1 MCGRVEDE
9 TSERR
14 IGAGI
19 RRRRRALDLTLA
31 EVAARSG
38 LSSPFLSQIEN
49 DRARPSMRSLQRVA
63 DALDTTAVQLLAA
76 GETPRRVDIVRADAD
91 PGLES
96 GPDSGPDDGRG
107 PEPDDGRG
115 PGPDTGRGPGPGPA
129 ARVRPLVRGQHQMHA
144 LEFTGDHDGGRTFRH
159 RNDELMYVADGAA
172 EVEADGR
179 THRLGRGDTLYL
191 TGGVEHRWRA
201 LEAGTRVLIVAV
213 ADHVEAV
220 VDPRG

>member
-1 MCGRVEDE
+1 M
-9 TSERR
+9 SERR
-14 IGAGI
+14 IGASI

-38 LSSPFLSQIEN
+38 LSSPFLSQVEN

-91 PGLES
+91 PGLD
-96 GPDSGPDDGRG
+96 PVLDP
-107 PEPDDGRG
+107 
-115 PGPDTGRGPGPGPA
+115 T
-129 ARVRPLVRGQHQMHA
+129 ARVRPLVRGQQQMHA
-144 LEFTGDHDGGRTFRH
+144 LEFTGGQDGGRAFRH
-159 RNDELMYVADGAA
+159 RNDELMYVADGSA

-201 LEAGTRVLIVAV
+201 LEAGTRVLLVAV

-220 VDPRG
+220 VDPRS

>member
-1 MCGRVEDE
+1 MIVSGRERAAGVCGQVEDG
-9 TSERR
+9 TSEQR

-63 DALDTTAVQLLAA
+63 DALGTTAVQLLAA

-91 PGLES
+91 PGLDAGLEG
-96 GPDSGPDDGRG
+96 GPDAGAGAA
-107 PEPDDGRG
+107 G
-115 PGPDTGRGPGPGPA
+115 PGAAADPV
-129 ARVRPLVRGQHQMHA
+129 ARVRPLVRGRHQMHA
-144 LEFTGDHDGGRTFRH
+144 LEFTGDHDAGRAFRH

-201 LEAGTRVLIVAV
+201 LEAGTRVLLVAV

-220 VDPRG
+220 VDPLA

>member
-1 MCGRVEDE
+1 MEDE

-76 GETPRRVDIVRADAD
+76 AESPRRVDVVRADAD
-91 PGLES
+91 PGLDA
-96 GPDSGPDDGRG
+96 GLGAGADA
-107 PEPDDGRG
+107 
-115 PGPDTGRGPGPGPA
+115 T
-129 ARVRPLVRGQHQMHA
+129 ARVRPLVRGQQQMHA
-144 LEFTGDHDGGRTFRH
+144 LEFTGDHDAERAFRH

-172 EVEADGR
+172 EVEAEGR

-201 LEAGTRVLIVAV
+201 LEPGTRVLLVAV

-220 VDPRG
+220 VDPLG

>member
-91 PGLES
+91 PGL
-96 GPDSGPDDGRG
+96 D
-107 PEPDDGRG
+107 
-115 PGPDTGRGPGPGPA
+115 PGQDPT

-144 LEFTGDHDGGRTFRH
+144 LEFTGDHGADRAFRH
-159 RNDELMYVADGAA
+159 RNDELMYVADGSA

>member
-1 MCGRVEDE
+1 MEDE

-63 DALDTTAVQLLAA
+63 DALDTTAVQLMAA

-91 PGLES
+91 PGLDAGLES
-96 GPDSGPDDGRG
+96 GADAGANSRADAGVDAGPDR
-107 PEPDDGRG
+107 
-115 PGPDTGRGPGPGPA
+115 T

-144 LEFTGDHDGGRTFRH
+144 LEFTGDHDAERAFRH
-159 RNDELMYVADGAA
+159 RNDELMYVADGVA
-172 EVEADGR
+172 EVEVDGR

-201 LEAGTRVLIVAV
+201 VEAGTRVLLVAV

-220 VDPRG
+220 VDPLG

>member
-1 MCGRVEDE
+1 MEDD

-76 GETPRRVDIVRADAD
+76 AETPRRVDIVRADAD
-91 PGLES
+91 PGLDAGLGS
-96 GPDSGPDDGRG
+96 GPGAGPD
-107 PEPDDGRG
+107 P
-115 PGPDTGRGPGPGPA
+115 T

-144 LEFTGDHDGGRTFRH
+144 LEFTGDHDAERAFRH
-159 RNDELMYVADGAA
+159 RNDELMYVADGSA
-172 EVEADGR
+172 EVEVDGR

-201 LEAGTRVLIVAV
+201 LEPGTRVLLVAV

-220 VDPRG
+220 VDPLG

>member
-1 MCGRVEDE
+1 MGGQVEDE

-63 DALDTTAVQLLAA
+63 DALGTTAVQLLAA
-76 GETPRRVDIVRADAD
+76 GETPRRVHIVRADAD
-91 PGLES
+91 PGLDAGLEG
-96 GPDSGPDDGRG
+96 GPDAGAGAAG
-107 PEPDDGRG
+107 AGAAG
-115 PGPDTGRGPGPGPA
+115 PGAAADPV
-129 ARVRPLVRGQHQMHA
+129 ARVRPLVRGRHQMHA
-144 LEFTGDHDGGRTFRH
+144 LEFTGDHDAGRAFRH

-201 LEAGTRVLIVAV
+201 LEAGTRVLLVAV

-220 VDPRG
+220 VDPLA

>member
-1 MCGRVEDE
+1 MEDE

-63 DALDTTAVQLLAA
+63 DALDTTAVQLMAA

-96 GPDSGPDDGRG
+96 GADAGVDAGPD
-107 PEPDDGRG
+107 P
-115 PGPDTGRGPGPGPA
+115 T

-144 LEFTGDHDGGRTFRH
+144 LEFTGDHDSERAFRH
-159 RNDELMYVADGAA
+159 RNDELMYVADGVA
-172 EVEADGR
+172 EVEVDGR

-201 LEAGTRVLIVAV
+201 VEAGTRVLLVAV

-220 VDPRG
+220 VDPLG

>member
-1 MCGRVEDE
+1 MIVSGGETRGSQVEEE

-14 IGAGI
+14 IGASI

-91 PGLES
+91 PGL
-96 GPDSGPDDGRG
+96 D
-107 PEPDDGRG
+107 
-115 PGPDTGRGPGPGPA
+115 PGLDPT
-129 ARVRPLVRGQHQMHA
+129 ARVRPLVRGQQQMHA
-144 LEFTGDHDGGRTFRH
+144 LEFTGDQDGGRAFRH
-159 RNDELMYVADGAA
+159 RNDELMYVADGSA

-201 LEAGTRVLIVAV
+201 LEAGTRVLLVAV

-220 VDPRG
+220 VDPRS

>member
-1 MCGRVEDE
+1 MEDE

-91 PGLES
+91 PGLDAGLGS
-96 GPDSGPDDGRG
+96 GVEAEADAGVEARADSGPD
-107 PEPDDGRG
+107 P
-115 PGPDTGRGPGPGPA
+115 T

-144 LEFTGDHDGGRTFRH
+144 LEFTGDHDAERAFRH

-172 EVEADGR
+172 EVEVDGR

-201 LEAGTRVLIVAV
+201 VEAGTRVLVVAV

-220 VDPRG
+220 VDPLG

>member
-1 MCGRVEDE
+1 MGGHVEEE

-91 PGLES
+91 PGLDSGSGS
-96 GPDSGPDDGRG
+96 GPGSGAGSG
-107 PEPDDGRG
+107 T
-115 PGPDTGRGPGPGPA
+115 DTT

-144 LEFTGDHDGGRTFRH
+144 LEFTGDHDAERPFRH
-159 RNDELMYVADGAA
+159 RNDELMYVADGSA

-191 TGGVEHRWRA
+191 TGGVEHTWRA
-201 LEAGTRVLIVAV
+201 LEAGTRVLLVAV

-220 VDPRG
+220 VDPRS

>member
-1 MCGRVEDE
+1 MEDE

-91 PGLES
+91 PGLDAGLDSGFGAGAGS
-96 GPDSGPDDGRG
+96 GPDP
-107 PEPDDGRG
+107 
-115 PGPDTGRGPGPGPA
+115 T

-144 LEFTGDHDGGRTFRH
+144 LEFTGDHDAERAFRH
-159 RNDELMYVADGAA
+159 RNDELMYVADGSA

-201 LEAGTRVLIVAV
+201 LEAGTRVLLVAV

-220 VDPRG
+220 VDPGADRRPPVRARDRGR

>member
-1 MCGRVEDE
+1 MEEE

-91 PGLES
+91 PGL
-96 GPDSGPDDGRG
+96 DSGF
-107 PEPDDGRG
+107 G
-115 PGPDTGRGPGPGPA
+115 PGSGTDAT

-144 LEFTGDHDGGRTFRH
+144 LEFTGDHDAERAFRH
-159 RNDELMYVADGAA
+159 RNDELMYVADGSA

-201 LEAGTRVLIVAV
+201 LEAGTRVLLVAV

-220 VDPRG
+220 VDPRS

>member
-1 MCGRVEDE
+1 MEDE

-91 PGLES
+91 PGLDAGLGS
-96 GPDSGPDDGRG
+96 GVEAGADARADAGADSGPD
-107 PEPDDGRG
+107 P
-115 PGPDTGRGPGPGPA
+115 T

-144 LEFTGDHDGGRTFRH
+144 LEFTGDHDAERAFRH

-172 EVEADGR
+172 EVEVDGR

-201 LEAGTRVLIVAV
+201 VEAGTRVLLVAV

-220 VDPRG
+220 VDPLG

>member
-1 MCGRVEDE
+1 MIVRGGERRAGCGVDGQVEDD

-76 GETPRRVDIVRADAD
+76 AETPRRVDIVRADAD
-91 PGLES
+91 PGLDAGLGS
-96 GPDSGPDDGRG
+96 GPGAGPD
-107 PEPDDGRG
+107 P
-115 PGPDTGRGPGPGPA
+115 T

-144 LEFTGDHDGGRTFRH
+144 LEFTGDHDAERAFRH
-159 RNDELMYVADGAA
+159 RNDELMYVADGSA
-172 EVEADGR
+172 EVEVDGR

-201 LEAGTRVLIVAV
+201 LEPGTRVLLVAV

-220 VDPRG
+220 VDPLG

>member
-1 MCGRVEDE
+1 MEDE

-91 PGLES
+91 SGLDSGFGSGIDSGLNAGLNAGPGS
-96 GPDSGPDDGRG
+96 GPDP
-107 PEPDDGRG
+107 
-115 PGPDTGRGPGPGPA
+115 T

-144 LEFTGDHDGGRTFRH
+144 LEFTGDHDADRAFRH

-172 EVEADGR
+172 EVEVDGR

-201 LEAGTRVLIVAV
+201 LEAGTRVLLVAV

-220 VDPRG
+220 VDPQG

>member
-1 MCGRVEDE
+1 MEDE

-91 PGLES
+91 PGLDAGLGS
-96 GPDSGPDDGRG
+96 GAGAGVGAAVDAGPDP
-107 PEPDDGRG
+107 
-115 PGPDTGRGPGPGPA
+115 T

-144 LEFTGDHDGGRTFRH
+144 LEFTGDHDSERAFRH

-172 EVEADGR
+172 EVEVDGR

-201 LEAGTRVLIVAV
+201 VEAGTRVLLVAV

-220 VDPRG
+220 VDPLG

>member
-1 MCGRVEDE
+1 MEDE

-76 GETPRRVDIVRADAD
+76 GETPRRVDIVRAGAD

-96 GPDSGPDDGRG
+96 GVGSGQGSGVGSGQGSGVGSGQGSGVGSGTDA
-107 PEPDDGRG
+107 
-115 PGPDTGRGPGPGPA
+115 T

-144 LEFTGDHDGGRTFRH
+144 LEFTGDHDAERAFRH

-179 THRLGRGDTLYL
+179 IHRLGRGDTLYL

-201 LEAGTRVLIVAV
+201 VEAGTRVLLVAV

-220 VDPRG
+220 VDPLG

>member
-1 MCGRVEDE
+1 MEDE
-9 TSERR
+9 TSGRR

-63 DALDTTAVQLLAA
+63 DALATTAVQLLAA

-96 GPDSGPDDGRG
+96 GIGSGIGSGVGSVLESGVESGQGLGVGAGTDA
-107 PEPDDGRG
+107 
-115 PGPDTGRGPGPGPA
+115 T

-144 LEFTGDHDGGRTFRH
+144 LEFTGDHDAERAFRH

-201 LEAGTRVLIVAV
+201 VEAGTRVLLVAV

-220 VDPRG
+220 VDPLG